1 MKIYEVIAQRGP
13 RNVVIAQGGPRHVVI
28 ARNEEEAIE
37 ATVDYLNEFQTSHL
51 FKPDDFCASDIDAD
65 KFSEPTIIV

>member
-1 MKIYEVIAQRGP
+1 MKIYEMIAQRGP

-51 FKPDDFCASDIDAD
+51 FKPDDFCASAIDAD
-65 KFSEPTIIV
+65 KLSEPTIIV

>member
-1 MKIYEVIAQRGP
+1 MKIYEVIPKFSGRS
-13 RNVVIAQGGPRHVVI
+13 HVVI

-51 FKPDDFCASDIDAD
+51 FKTSDFSASAIDAD
-65 KFSEPTIIV
+65 KFSEPTIIN